1 MSAPL
6 RKPTDAPGTAQTSYS
21 HFNFMHPGPA
31 PTPPPLADTP
41 TAPGLATFLVIEFD
55 PELKEPGY
63 SVVAAPNEIKAREVA
78 DAAAR
83 QAGRVLVDVVT
94 PAYLR
99 SWLDRARQHP
109 PDLVWADSA

>member
-1 MSAPL
+1 
-6 RKPTDAPGTAQTSYS
+6 
-21 HFNFMHPGPA
+21 
-31 PTPPPLADTP
+31 
-41 TAPGLATFLVIEFD
+41 
-55 PELKEPGY
+55 
-63 SVVAAPNEIKAREVA
+63 VVAAPNEIKAREVA